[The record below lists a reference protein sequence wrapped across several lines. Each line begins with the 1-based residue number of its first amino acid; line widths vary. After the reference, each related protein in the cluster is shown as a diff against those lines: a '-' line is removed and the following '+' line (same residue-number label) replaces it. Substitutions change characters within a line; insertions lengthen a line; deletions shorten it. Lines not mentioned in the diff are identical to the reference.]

1 MDISSSSDR
10 IRSYDF
16 GHEPQYIDK
25 LLEKWKTECEENVE
39 RLGKGE
45 FDILKSERCMSKSL
59 SNTKLFIRSNICTGC
74 DTLNRL
80 NYDFFIT
87 PNGEIKIHC
96 GTYKGDTLRL
106 YTHKNKNTDIVR
118 TQNKV
123 SSRNPF
129 VNYVLISSILNTIT
143 KERKFPYNSPYLWSY
158 ICNDD
163 FNIVLNMKY
172 MKTLREIS
180 LSPTLSNNSPLAKKS
195 VINRLN
201 DKIVK
206 DIFIQLTL
214 FLFFL
219 SKFEF
224 SHGEPST
231 NYITFCPH
239 SCNYIFQ
246 NINVKS
252 KIGLSICPST
262 KSSITYKKSR
272 VFYSKNG
279 QLNSN
284 DVYENRDVG
293 LDNNNYTGKYE
304 DHRIIYNKIGN
315 KYKNL
320 LNLYCDEGKYIKS
333 FDFIMFFTSLIAD
346 KSYFD
351 SFREDK
357 KMMYIWN
364 NMWYKDQ
371 EKLMKELKRLEKNN
385 FINVFDIVKKYYF
398 RDDALDFAMKSLY
411 EL

>member
-25 LLEKWKTECEENVE
+25 LFEEWKTECEDKLKSLEK
-39 RLGKGE
+39 GKLE
-45 FDILKSERCMSKSL
+45 ILESERCMSKSL

-80 NYDFFIT
+80 NYDFFIKS
-87 PNGEIKIHC
+87 NGEIKIHC
-96 GTYKGDTLRL
+96 GKYKGDTLRL
-106 YTHKNKNTDIVR
+106 YTHKNKNTNIIR
-118 TQNKV
+118 IQNKI

-143 KERKFPYNSPYLWSY
+143 KEKKFPYNSPYLWSY

-180 LSPTLSNNSPLAKKS
+180 LNPTLSNNSPLAKKS

-214 FLFFL
+214 LLFFL

-231 NYITFCPH
+231 NYITFCPY

-262 KSSITYKKSR
+262 KSSITYNKKR

-279 QLNSN
+279 QINSN
-284 DVYENRDVG
+284 EVYENRDVG
-293 LDNNNYTGKYE
+293 LDKNNYTGKYE
-304 DHRIIYNKIGN
+304 NHRIIYNKIGN

-333 FDFIMFFTSLIAD
+333 FDLIMFFSSLMAD
-346 KSYFD
+346 KSYFE
-351 SFREDK
+351 SFKEDK

-371 EKLMKELKRLEKNN
+371 EKLTRELKGLEKNN
-385 FINVFDIVKKYYF
+385 FNNVFDIVKKYYF
-398 RDDALDFAMKSLY
+398 RDDALDFAMKFLY